1 MRTDV
6 LKYAKKILI
15 KNGWNSNLFYEISS
29 ISNYKEEEIKSL
41 FPNGYQSLLEFYL
54 NNFNL
59 EMINYI
65 KKMNLNKYKTHEKIK
80 KIILIKIKILEKEKK
95 LFRRTFTSLLLPH
108 NTKLA
113 ISYLYE
119 TVNQIWYLAGD
130 NSTDFNFYTKRII
143 LSGIYSSTILY
154 WINNDINIDEL
165 DTFLDKQLNKINNI
179 PKTKE
184 KLKSV
189 FKIFPKIFSLYRNS

>member
-1 MRTDV
+1 
-6 LKYAKKILI
+6 
-15 KNGWNSNLFYEISS
+15 
-29 ISNYKEEEIKSL
+29 
-41 FPNGYQSLLEFYL
+41 
-54 NNFNL
+54 
-59 EMINYI
+59 
-65 KKMNLNKYKTHEKIK
+65 MNLNKYKTHEKIK